1 MRRLAMLLACL
12 ALLSA
17 CSASPKGE
25 DVPPEGEYTL
35 WFAQAH
41 PGANSAALGKEFRPL
56 PEDSPTAAEGLL
68 SLLFAGPESEELVSP
83 FPAGVTLR
91 SCVLTDGQLTVD
103 LSEGYNGLSGIDL
116 TLADSCIVLTLTQL
130 EEVDRVY
137 LTVEGEQ
144 RPFRD
149 SVLTAADFV
158 LDNGT

>member
-1 MRRLAMLLACL
+1 M
-12 ALLSA
+12 
-17 CSASPKGE
+17 
-25 DVPPEGEYTL
+25 
-35 WFAQAH
+35 
-41 PGANSAALGKEFRPL
+41 
-56 PEDSPTAAEGLL
+56 
-68 SLLFAGPESEELVSP
+68 
-83 FPAGVTLR
+83 
-91 SCVLTDGQLTVD
+91 D